1 MCRHHGSIL
10 FPISSDLV
18 INSLDKQFIKYDIC
32 GGGAAGMIHTTYCDF
47 VIIAINILSQQ

>member
-47 VIIAINILSQQ
+47 VIIAINSLSQQ